1 LRPDQVS
8 NLKTR
13 LAALTGGVAVIKVGG
28 TSMNDV
34 EKLKFQVEDAIHATR
49 AAVADGVVPGG
60 GSALLFAKEA
70 AVSPD
75 LLDDDSDEAKG
86 YKLLL
91 DCLSKPIQKI
101 AANAGFDG
109 ALIATLVMAGNEGP
123 AANDR
128 NGFDA
133 STGLYPSDMF
143 EAGIVD
149 PLRVVR
155 SSLNAAASEA
165 CLLLLTEVVLG
176 KLPEEAPKQMTGTVG
191 PAR

>member
-1 LRPDQVS
+1 M
-8 NLKTR
+8 R
-13 LAALTGGVAVIKVGG
+13 LW
-28 TSMNDV
+28 
-34 EKLKFQVEDAIHATR
+34 
-49 AAVADGVVPGG
+49 
-60 GSALLFAKEA
+60 
-70 AVSPD
+70 
-75 LLDDDSDEAKG
+75 G

-101 AANAGFDG
+101 AANAGFDPEV
-109 ALIATLVMAGNEGP
+109 ICSLVQKANEGP

-176 KLPEEAPKQMTGTVG
+176 KIPEEAPKQLTGTVG
-191 PAR
+191 GQR